1 MHETFYIE
9 ADEEITSIIEKLR
22 RTQSSEVFVVVP
34 KGALLIQSIINLKLL
49 KKEANDLGK
58 EISIITQDKLG
69 KMLVEKAGIVVGQ
82 KISDFDQEWEEA
94 EKQEPEKIGM
104 AGIVNLD
111 REKKAPKNEIEKIGS
126 ASFFA
131 VEAKPAGKKLSQEEE
146 IFPEEKIINK
156 ELVVGTGAGKKGF
169 KKDIFFEENPVD
181 RIRNIDIRQKG
192 NADFQPETRKNERN
206 LDFSRAE
213 KNNQR
218 NPIFLP
224 DDISEKFENKE
235 QAKLENF
242 FFPQKNQ
249 SHPEEERTS
258 SDPLPK
264 NSWKFYLIFGSLI
277 LGAIIITALYL
288 FLPKASVKILAQTKS
303 QSVDAEI
310 TAGTGNTAV
319 DAGNKSIPA
328 KTVSVSEE
336 LTYAF
341 DATGE
346 QSSTSKKAKGTIT
359 IYNEFGTQSQPLVAT
374 TRFLS
379 KDGKLFRLIKNV
391 VVPGMIK
398 SGTET
403 KPGAIEAEVVADEA
417 GESFNIDPTDFTI
430 PGFKDSGNDKYTK
443 FYAKSFKAMMGGGQ
457 SLEKITSASDQD
469 IASAKTK
476 ATQELNAKILE
487 KLKIEAGEGS
497 LVLDEAVNFSD
508 LAYTVSNPTDQTAG
522 KFTLNLK
529 GKGTALVFSEN
540 DLKDIILQNFAE
552 KNSGKNQI
560 SVESIALE
568 FGKADADFAGG
579 KILVRVHAT
588 GKLNADLDLVAIKK
602 EILGKN
608 EDELKDQLSRYAEIT
623 GVEVKYWPPM
633 IFSGK
638 IPAYE
643 SRVDISLDNS

>member
-22 RTQSSEVFVVVP
+22 RTQSAEIFIVVP

-49 KKEANDLGK
+49 KKEANDLSK
-58 EISIITQDKLG
+58 EILIITQDKLG
-69 KMLVEKAGIVVGQ
+69 KMLIEKAGIIVGQ

-104 AGIVNLD
+104 EGIINLD
-111 REKKAPKNEIEKIGS
+111 REKKAPKNEIAKIGS

-131 VEAKPAGKKLSQEEE
+131 AEEEQPGEKTPEKEE

-156 ELVVGTGAGKKGF
+156 ELVAGAGVGKKGLRR
-169 KKDIFFEENPVD
+169 DMFFDDSPTD
-181 RIRNIDIRQKG
+181 SIRNIDIRQKG
-192 NADFQPETRKNERN
+192 SADFQPETRKNERRI
-206 LDFSRAE
+206 DFSRAE
-213 KNNQR
+213 KNNR
-218 NPIFLP
+218 EKPIFLP
-224 DDISEKFENKE
+224 DDISEKFEDKKKV
-235 QAKLENF
+235 KLEKF
-242 FFPQKNQ
+242 FFEGAGRNSQEGEI
-249 SHPEEERTS
+249 SA
-258 SDPLPK
+258 PLPK

-310 TAGTGNTAV
+310 AADVNNAAV
-319 DAGNKSIPA
+319 DLEAKSIPA
-328 KTVSVSEE
+328 KAISISEE
-336 LTYAF
+336 LAYAF
-341 DATGE
+341 EATGE
-346 QSSTSKKAKGTIT
+346 KSSGSKKAKGTIT
-359 IYNEFGTQSQPLVAT
+359 IYNEYGTQSQPLVAT

-379 KDGKLFRLIKNV
+379 KEGKLFRLTQNV

-417 GESFNIDPTDFTI
+417 GESFNIDSTDFTI

-443 FYAKSFKAMMGGGQ
+443 FYAKSFKMMAGGGG
-457 SLEKITSASDQD
+457 SLEKTASASEQD

-476 ATQELNAKILE
+476 ATQELNALILD
-487 KLKIEAGEGS
+487 KLKAEAGTS
-497 LVLDEAVNFSD
+497 SVVLDEAVNFND
-508 LAYTVSNPTDQTAG
+508 LTYTVSNPTEQTGG

-529 GKGTALVFSEN
+529 GKGSALVFSES
-540 DLKDIILQNFAE
+540 DFKKIILQSFTE
-552 KNSGKNQI
+552 KNNGKSQI
-560 SVESIALE
+560 SESTIALE
-568 FGKADADFAGG
+568 FGKADTDFVNG
-579 KILVRVHAT
+579 KILVRVQGT
-588 GKLNADLDLVAIKK
+588 GKLNADLDLNAIKK

-608 EDELKDQLSRYAEIT
+608 EDELKEQLSRYGEIT
-623 GVEVKYWPPM
+623 GVEVKYWPSW

-643 SRVDISLDNS
+643 SRVEISLDNS